1 VSTTCGY
8 PLERRSNPGILDVV
22 TQQQDPGDRVALN
35 EALFRQVNERVR
47 DVSQAFATLD
57 PTPVEFVC
65 ECGLQE
71 CTEPISL
78 RLHEYE
84 AVRAVP
90 THFFVLPAH
99 VIPEVER
106 VVVDHGSYVVVD
118 KLPGEQ
124 EIARETDARS

>member
-1 VSTTCGY
+1 MRDTGGMTD
-8 PLERRSNPGILDVV
+8 R
-22 TQQQDPGDRVALN
+22 PGDRVARN

-57 PTPVEFVC
+57 PTPVDFVC
-65 ECGLQE
+65 ECGNQD
-71 CTEPISL
+71 CTEPVAL

-90 THFFVLPAH
+90 THFFVLANH
-99 VIPEVER
+99 VIPEVET
-106 VVVDHGSYVVVD
+106 VVSEHGSYVVVE

-124 EIARETDARS
+124 DVAWKTDPRS